1 MRTAFA
7 LAALL
12 SCSGCV
18 DIVGARVDS
27 RYVEREEKRFAT
39 TGKPDVSL
47 FTIDGAIE
55 IRPWD
60 KSEVEVIV
68 EKRGADKDAIADIT
82 VNATQND
89 NHIDVKVEWP
99 RHKGFSFGLS
109 KSAKLIVSVPRSSD
123 ILAKSGDGSIDVERV
138 AGKIELRSGD
148 GSIQAR
154 DLAGDVNA
162 QTGDGSITLDGKFST
177 VRARSGDGS
186 VRIHAASGTTAA
198 SDWDISTGDG
208 SVTLE
213 LPDGFN
219 AELDAHTGDGRVAVH
234 ELTLSNVT
242 GEISRNTVKGRLGSG
257 GPVVRVRTGDGSI
270 TLRRS

>member
-1 MRTAFA
+1 MRSALA

-12 SCSGCV
+12 TCSGCV
-18 DIVGARVDS
+18 DIIGARVDN
-27 RYVEREEKRFAT
+27 RYVEREEKRFTT

-47 FTIDGAIE
+47 WTFDGSIE

-68 EKRGADKDAIADIT
+68 EKRGSDKNAIADIT
-82 VNATQND
+82 VNATQTG
-89 NHIDVKVEWP
+89 NHIEVRVEWP
-99 RHKGFSFGLS
+99 RHKGISFGRS
-109 KSAKLIVSVPRSSD
+109 KSAKLIVSVPASSD
-123 ILAKSGDGSIDVERV
+123 IVARSDDGSIDVERV
-138 AGKIELRSGD
+138 TGTVELRSGD

-154 DLAGDVNA
+154 DLAGEVNV
-162 QTGDGSITLDGKFST
+162 QTGDGSITLDGKFT
-177 VRARSGDGS
+177 ALRARSGDGS
-186 VRIHAASGTTAA
+186 VRIHAAPGTTAA

-219 AELDAHTGDGRVAVH
+219 AELDAHTGDGHVQVQD
-234 ELTLSNVT
+234 LTLSNVT
-242 GEISRNTVKGRLGSG
+242 GEIRRNTIKGRLGSG

-270 TLRRS
+270 RLRRS